1 MFAFSGPV
9 EGVLTRKFSVAM
21 FLFCFLFFVK
31 WRPSHQESKKCTA
44 KCECS
49 LKKYN
54 FSSDAPARYCD
65 IYVAAQCRDSI
76 GNPQAAILNV
86 LVTHNKPFWYTMSSQ
101 LARIPHEVAR
111 ISTVAWRQASVS
123 GSRCTM
129 RKLTLNQNKVS
140 RFSDLHTCSY
150 PSLKNGVSTSLNT
163 VEYTNSC
170 HPVDDV

>member
-21 FLFCFLFFVK
+21 FLFCFLSNEGQVIK
-31 WRPSHQESKKCTA
+31 
-44 KCECS
+44 S
-49 LKKYN
+49 LKNVLLSVSAAWKSSN

>member
-21 FLFCFLFFVK
+21 FLFCFLSNEGQVIK
-31 WRPSHQESKKCTA
+31 
-44 KCECS
+44 S
-49 LKKYN
+49 LKNVLLSVSAACKSSN

-111 ISTVAWRQASVS
+111 ISTVA
-123 GSRCTM
+123 
-129 RKLTLNQNKVS
+129 
-140 RFSDLHTCSY
+140 
-150 PSLKNGVSTSLNT
+150 
-163 VEYTNSC
+163 
-170 HPVDDV
+170 